1 MRNGL
6 FFLLFFISPFVIGEE
21 ISFLGTDI
29 RFDVPIM
36 MQYSK
41 ALNTWISSDLDMVLT
56 DSRVDVAYAEIISQ
70 IDNQPDFEILAHT
83 NTSSSLK
90 KNDPINGFFTLMY
103 ISGTNEYTN
112 IINVATIEKNYNL
125 ARDMIINAQHQ
136 ELDKNE
142 INERMFFK
150 IELNPEWSL
159 RGWIRSDYIYTIDNH
174 ATAFADPVLK
184 LGCNKMIWPVE
195 GNERKIAKYYCDP
208 NNINTVTQ
216 VIYDGKLDTLG
227 MNNYQLIYTYQDG
240 NKTIYKYFT
249 IFFASGIVYYIGMD
263 TSNDRLNEYQSYAEN
278 MFIK

>member
-125 ARDMIINAQHQ
+125 ARDMIINAKHQ

-195 GNERKIAKYYCDP
+195 GNERKSKKEYIQFLYTSKGSLAETRYHLLLAKDLEYISEEKY
-208 NNINTVTQ
+208 NS
-216 VIYDGKLDTLG
+216 
-227 MNNYQLIYTYQDG
+227 LIS
-240 NKTIYKYFT
+240 NAVEISKMLSALIKYLRST
-249 IFFASGIVYYIGMD
+249 
-263 TSNDRLNEYQSYAEN
+263 N
-278 MFIK
+278 